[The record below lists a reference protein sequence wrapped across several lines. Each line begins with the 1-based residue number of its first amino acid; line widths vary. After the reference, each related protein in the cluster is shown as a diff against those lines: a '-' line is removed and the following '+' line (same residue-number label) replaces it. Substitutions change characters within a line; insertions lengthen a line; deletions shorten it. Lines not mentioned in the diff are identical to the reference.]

1 MWILQ
6 DVKMGLKNK
15 LIYSGLQKQ
24 ETERFFQMKRKM
36 KYLALYALPDVLEAE
51 EDLEICL
58 HDLTQD
64 ETQKILI
71 AKLWVRKYLTKTQS
85 IQLNLKLKTGDL

>member
-1 MWILQ
+1 
-6 DVKMGLKNK
+6 MGLKNK

-58 HDLTQD
+58 HDLIQDATQ
-64 ETQKILI
+64 
-71 AKLWVRKYLTKTQS
+71 RY
-85 IQLNLKLKTGDL
+85 